1 MLLYGGV
8 TGRTGHAANML
19 LYGGVTGRTG
29 HAADIFAEKGDE
41 RRHRKS

>member
-1 MLLYGGV
+1 
-8 TGRTGHAANML
+8 ML